1 MTSYVVLL
9 PGDETAW
16 AATPPEHKQDMYAL
30 HAQFA
35 KLLAERGHQVTG
47 GAELA
52 PSTEARVLRT
62 SADGEHTV
70 TQGPYAETAEQVTGF
85 YVIETEDLD
94 DLIDVCKT
102 LGQGERAIEI
112 RQCVGGGPE

>member
-1 MTSYVVLL
+1 
-9 PGDETAW
+9 
-16 AATPPEHKQDMYAL
+16 MYAL

-35 KLLAERGHQVTG
+35 QLLAERGHQVTG

-62 SADGEHTV
+62 TSDGQQSV

-85 YVIETEDLD
+85 YVIETEDVD
-94 DLIDVCKT
+94 DLVEVCKV
-102 LGQGERAIEI
+102 LGRGEGAIEI
-112 RQCVGGGPE
+112 RECVGGGPE